1 MGDGLAGR
9 RAALQDARA
18 AELAERVGDL
28 LAGVTAERALDVGTG
43 AGALAILL
51 ASVAR
56 EVVAV
61 DLAPE
66 LLAEARKRIPANVEV
81 LEADAM
87 RLPFADGAFDLT
99 GTLRT
104 LHHVARPELALA
116 ELARVTAPGGT
127 LLVVDQIAPLDPLAA
142 ADLNRFERARDA
154 STSRILADV
163 DFRSLFDANGLVL
176 LRSETREEERELEAY
191 LDLAGCEG
199 EARDRA
205 RALAPPDYTASLAW
219 YRLERPSR

>member
-66 LLAEARKRIPANVEV
+66 LLAEARKRVPANVEV

-176 LRSETREEERELEAY
+176 RRVEFQHEPRELEPY

-219 YRLERPSR
+219 YRLERPSE

>member
-66 LLAEARKRIPANVEV
+66 LLAEARKRVPANVEV

-176 LRSETREEERELEAY
+176 RR
-191 LDLAGCEG
+191 
-199 EARDRA
+199 
-205 RALAPPDYTASLAW
+205 

>member
-66 LLAEARKRIPANVEV
+66 LLAEARKRVPANVEV

-176 LRSETREEERELEAY
+176 RRVEFQHEPRELEPY

-205 RALAPPDYTASLAW
+205 RALAPPDYTAALAW

>member
-66 LLAEARKRIPANVEV
+66 LLAEARKRVPANVEV

-176 LRSETREEERELEAY
+176 RRVEFQHEPRELEPY

-219 YRLERPSR
+219 YRLERPSK